1 MSEFG
6 DLLSL
11 ELIRTAIRMTTPILL
26 AALGGL
32 FTLKAGVFNI
42 AMEGMMLTSAFF
54 AVLGGYFLGDPWLGV
69 LSAILAGLV
78 LSLIYALFVV
88 GFRAN
93 EFVVGIAIN
102 IFATGITVF
111 LLRAIFGVK
120 GSFISPELKGL
131 PQVSFP
137 LLRDIPVLGAL
148 LDNHSA
154 FIYLGWALVALSS
167 LLLYRTPVGLW
178 IRAAGEHP
186 EALETAGKSVNWVR
200 TFAILLCGVFC
211 GVAGAH
217 LSLGYLR
224 GFTEAM
230 TDGRGWIA
238 LAAVVFGQGD
248 PLATFGAAFL
258 FGFFDGM
265 SLRLQSIGVPGRFS
279 SMIPYFTT
287 ILALVVVARRQIL
300 RSRRAR
306 ESAPEPQTMSEQQRN
321 VT

>member
-1 MSEFG
+1 MSEIG
-6 DLLSL
+6 SLLSL
-11 ELIRTAIRMTTPILL
+11 ELVRTAIRMTTPILL

-32 FTLKAGVFNI
+32 FTMKAGVFNI
-42 AMEGMMLTSAFF
+42 SMEGTMLTSAFF

-69 LSAILAGLV
+69 LSAILAGLL

-102 IFATGITVF
+102 IFATGFTVF

-120 GSFISPELKGL
+120 GSFISPQLRGL
-131 PQVSFP
+131 PQLSWP
-137 LLRDIPVLGAL
+137 LLDGVPVLGAL
-148 LDNHSA
+148 LNGHSVL
-154 FIYLGWALVALSS
+154 IYLSWALVALCS

-178 IRAAGEHP
+178 MRAAGEHP
-186 EALETAGKSVNWVR
+186 EALETAGKSVGRVR

-211 GVAGAH
+211 GLAGAH

-224 GFTEAM
+224 GFTEGM

-238 LAAVVFGQGD
+238 LAAVLFGQGD

-279 SMIPYFTT
+279 SMVPYFTT
-287 ILALVVVARRQIL
+287 ILVLVVVARRQL
-300 RSRRAR
+300 LRAR
-306 ESAPEPQTMSEQQRN
+306 QAKEPGLTDAPTAPVSE
-321 VT
+321 

>member
-1 MSEFG
+1 VGEVG

-42 AMEGMMLTSAFF
+42 SMEGIMLTSAFF
-54 AVLGGYFLGDPWLGV
+54 AVLGGYFLGNPWLGV
-69 LSAILAGLV
+69 LSAVLAGLV

-88 GFRAN
+88 NFRAN

-137 LLRDIPVLGAL
+137 LLRDIPVLSAL
-148 LDNHSA
+148 FDGHSA
-154 FIYLGWALVALSS
+154 FIYLGWLLVALSS

-186 EALETAGKSVNWVR
+186 EALETAGKSVNRVR
-200 TFAILLCGVFC
+200 IFTILLCGVFC

-224 GFTEAM
+224 GFTEGM

-279 SMIPYFTT
+279 SMVPYFTT
-287 ILALVVVARRQIL
+287 ILALIVVARRQIL
-300 RSRRAR
+300 RSTRAR
-306 ESAPEPQTMSEQQRN
+306 SAISDQQSA
-321 VT
+321 VSQD